1 METTNKN
8 IFDKL
13 LQVQSINGEEFLLY
27 DVDVC
32 CMKAILIS
40 KSTNRISIKPITEL
54 IVSGPTPSAMGF

>member
-1 METTNKN
+1 MDTNRN
-8 IFDKL
+8 IFEKL

-40 KSTNRISIKPITEL
+40 KTTNRISIRPITDL
-54 IVSGPTPSAMGF
+54 IVSGPTPVALGF

>member
-1 METTNKN
+1 MDTNRN
-8 IFDKL
+8 IFEKL

-40 KSTNRISIKPITEL
+40 KTTNRISIRPITDL
-54 IVSGPTPSAMGF
+54 IVSGPTPAALGF